1 MNLGNVSEIKIEFN
15 SAGFR
20 EVLLSEGVKTLVTE
34 TAYDIAKRAD
44 ANLTNPY
51 SDGYSAQVV
60 YSPLVSK
67 YGHGGRWVG
76 FVSASDRG
84 ARVDEAD
91 NKSLSRAV
99 TG

>member
-20 EVLLSEGVKTLVTE
+20 EVLLSEGVRELVTE
-34 TAYDIAKRAD
+34 TAWSIVKRAD
-44 ANLTNPY
+44 ENLTNPA
-51 SDGYSAQVV
+51 SRGYDANVV

-67 YGHGGRWVG
+67 YGNGGRWVG
-76 FVSASDRG
+76 FVSAVDRG
-84 ARVDEAD
+84 ARVDEAE